1 MTFQEENNPTTGPH
15 PYVRFIAVCRRFMS
29 TAEVIDDTVG
39 PWVKGGRAKDLIE
52 ASVSNAEAIT
62 EACEKLLNNMKSV
75 QTVLEIKSAAFDE
88 YASLRH
94 QAQET
99 GGDKAPFKLDDIA
112 PKLLSLVC
120 SGARETAGQIRSF
133 WNSPTTWCG
142 CRALEQDDKHLHYV
156 LGFVDYMRWQ
166 ILKEFAKLVTIF
178 DDHDDPDSNE
188 PCEAWE
194 KDRAGMDIA

>member
-1 MTFQEENNPTTGPH
+1 MTFKEENNPTTGPH
-15 PYVRFIAVCRRFMS
+15 PYVRFTVICRRFMS

-39 PWVKGGRAKDLIE
+39 PWVKGVRAKDLIE
-52 ASVSNAEAIT
+52 ASERNAEAII
-62 EACEKLLNNMKSV
+62 EACEKLLNTMKSV

-94 QAQET
+94 QARET
-99 GGDKAPFKLDDIA
+99 AGDKAPFKLDAIA
-112 PKLLSLVC
+112 LTLLSLVC
-120 SGARETAGQIRSF
+120 SGARETAGLIRSF
-133 WNSPTTWCG
+133 WNSPTTWYG
-142 CRALEQDDKHLHYV
+142 CRALEHSDKHLHYV

-194 KDRAGMDIA
+194 EDRAGMDIA

>member
-1 MTFQEENNPTTGPH
+1 MKCQDASNQMTHKP
-15 PYVRFIAVCRRFMS
+15 PYVRFTAICRRFMS
-29 TAEVIDDTVG
+29 TAEVIDDIVG
-39 PWVKGGRAKDLIE
+39 PWLKGGRAKDLIE

-62 EACEKLLNNMKSV
+62 EACEKLLDYLNYV
-75 QTVLEIKSAAFDE
+75 QTVLEIKSAALDE

-94 QAQET
+94 QAWEA
-99 GGDKAPFKLDDIA
+99 GGNEAPFKLDDIA
-112 PKLLSLVC
+112 PRLLSLAS
-120 SGARETAGQIRSF
+120 SGAREIAGLIRSF

-142 CRALEQDDKHLHYV
+142 CSALEKSDKHLHYV

-166 ILKEFAKLVTIF
+166 ILKEFARLVTIF

-194 KDRAGMDIA
+194 KDRTGMDIA